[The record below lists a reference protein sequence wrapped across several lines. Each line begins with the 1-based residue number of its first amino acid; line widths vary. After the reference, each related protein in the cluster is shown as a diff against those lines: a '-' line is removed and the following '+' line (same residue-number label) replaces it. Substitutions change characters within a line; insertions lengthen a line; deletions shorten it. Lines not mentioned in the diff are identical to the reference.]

1 MYAENE
7 NLTVII
13 ILCNN
18 YVMRKKNPVDYKR
31 VTMYLPVDLI
41 NRVKMLALVS
51 NTSMS
56 NFTRI
61 SLVKQVKQ
69 MNENSNVDL

>member
-7 NLTVII
+7 NLALTL

-18 YVMRKKNPVDYKR
+18 YVMRKNTPVKYKR

-41 NRVKMLALVS
+41 NRVKMLALMS

-61 SLVKQVKQ
+61 SLVKQVKE
-69 MNENSNVDL
+69 MNKNSNVDL